1 MYPLIREK
9 KCFFVKI
16 FMDILSKSVVTFM
29 NFGKLDLTRKKA
41 PLDQTKIMFYAMEL
55 LLIYVV
61 LHFYGAAQNPFKIAQ
76 STTT

>member
-9 KCFFVKI
+9 MFFFVKF

-41 PLDQTKIMFYAMEL
+41 PSDQTKIMFYAMEP
-55 LLIYVV
+55 LLIFVV
-61 LHFYGAAQNPFKIAQ
+61 LHSYGAAQSPFKIAQ